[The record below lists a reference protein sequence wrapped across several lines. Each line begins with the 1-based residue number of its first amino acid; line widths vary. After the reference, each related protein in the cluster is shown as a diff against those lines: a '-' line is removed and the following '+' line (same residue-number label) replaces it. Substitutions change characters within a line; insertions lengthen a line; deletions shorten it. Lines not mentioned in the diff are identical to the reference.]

1 MGTSL
6 KPEIVVLEWYLSFYK
21 HKDFNLVAIHDEGQN
36 SLFETIIEKLE
47 SFNTELYT
55 NEIKGKM
62 SNDDISY
69 ISYKYATMQAMLV
82 TYSHHLR

>member
-1 MGTSL
+1 MVSQ
-6 KPEIVVLEWYLSFYK
+6 FFK

-62 SNDDISY
+62 SNDDVSY
-69 ISYKYATMQAMLV
+69 ISYKYATMQAML
-82 TYSHHLR
+82 LKN